1 MTQNPRRKALSSH
14 NLSGVGLACLA
25 VAFLTIQGCTGKVAA
40 TSSRKGEGAVPVVVA
55 KASHRDV
62 PIEVQVI
69 GNVEALSTI
78 AVKAQVGGELTLVS
92 FREGDFV
99 KKGELLFTIDQRPM
113 EAQVKQAEASI
124 ARDNAGLN
132 LAQANLARDEA
143 NEKYARAQAAR
154 YLKLFQEG
162 VMSKEQTD
170 QLQSSADALAQS
182 VNADRAAIESAKAQ
196 IGASKAMLENAKVQL
211 GYTTIRSPIDGR
223 TGNLM
228 VKQGNIVS
236 ANNTDL
242 MTINQVTPIYVTFS
256 IPEAHLPEVKK
267 YSSEG
272 KLSVMATPQ
281 NDESTREA
289 GGMTFIDNKVDSTTG
304 TIKLKGTFPNTAR
317 KLWPGQFARVVLR
330 LTTKTDAVVVPN
342 QAVQTG
348 QDGQFVFVVNAEGK
362 ADMRTVVTGARID
375 QDLVIDKGLQAGET
389 VVTEG
394 QLRLVPGSRVQLRD
408 GAGARP
414 AGGR

>member
-1 MTQNPRRKALSSH
+1 MTQNPGRKALPSLNMSCA
-14 NLSGVGLACLA
+14 GLTCLA
-25 VAFLTIQGCTGKVAA
+25 LVFLTIQGCTSKVAA

-55 KASHRDV
+55 KASNRDV

-92 FREGDFV
+92 FHEGDFV
-99 KKGELLFTIDQRPM
+99 KKGDLLFTIDQRPM

-170 QLQSSADALAQS
+170 QLQSSAAALAQS
-182 VNADRAAIESAKAQ
+182 VNADKAAIESAKAQ
-196 IGASKAMLENAKVQL
+196 IGASKAMLEKAKVQL
-211 GYTTIRSPIDGR
+211 GYTTNRSPIDGR

-267 YSSEG
+267 FSSER

-289 GGMTFIDNKVDSTTG
+289 GVLTFIDNTVDSTTG
-304 TIKLKGTFPNTAR
+304 TIKL
-317 KLWPGQFARVVLR
+317 
-330 LTTKTDAVVVPN
+330 
-342 QAVQTG
+342 
-348 QDGQFVFVVNAEGK
+348 
-362 ADMRTVVTGARID
+362 
-375 QDLVIDKGLQAGET
+375 
-389 VVTEG
+389 
-394 QLRLVPGSRVQLRD
+394 
-408 GAGARP
+408 
-414 AGGR
+414 

>member
-1 MTQNPRRKALSSH
+1 MNHIRFAPFAGVALA
-14 NLSGVGLACLA
+14 L
-25 VAFLTIQGCTGKVAA
+25 LTIQGCTSKVAA
-40 TSSRKGEGAVPVVVA
+40 TSNRKGEGAVPVVTA

-92 FREGDFV
+92 FHEGDFV

-113 EAQVKQAEASI
+113 EAVVKQAEASI

-143 NEKYARAQAAR
+143 NEQYARAQAAR

-170 QLQSSADALAQS
+170 QLQASADALAQS
-182 VNADRAAIESAKAQ
+182 VNADKAAIESAKAQ

-242 MTINQVTPIYVTFS
+242 MTINQVQPIYVTFS

-267 YSSEG
+267 FSAQG
-272 KLSVMATPQ
+272 KLQVMATPQ

-289 GGMTFIDNKVDSTTG
+289 GVLTFIDNTVDSTTG
-304 TIKLKGTFPNTAR
+304 TIKLKGTFPNTDR

-348 QDGQFVFVVNAEGK
+348 QDGQFVFVVNADGK
-362 ADMRTVVTGARID
+362 AEMRTIVTGARVD
-375 QDLVIDKGLQAGET
+375 QDLVVDKGLEAGET

-408 GAGARP
+408 G
-414 AGGR
+414 GGRRKPPA

>member
-1 MTQNPRRKALSSH
+1 MNHTRIPTCA
-14 NLSGVGLACLA
+14 GLAGLA
-25 VAFLTIQGCTGKVAA
+25 LAFLTIPGCTSKVAA
-40 TSSRKGEGAVPVVVA
+40 TSTRKGEGAVPVVTA
-55 KASHRDV
+55 KAAHRDV

-78 AVKAQVGGELTLVS
+78 AVKAQIGGELTLVS
-92 FREGDFV
+92 FHEGDFV

-113 EAQVKQAEASI
+113 AAQVKQAEASI
-124 ARDNAGLN
+124 ARDSAGLN

-170 QLQSSADALAQS
+170 QLQSSADALAQT
-182 VNADRAAIESAKAQ
+182 VNADRAAIESATAQ

-242 MTINQVTPIYVTFS
+242 TTINQVQPIYVTFS
-256 IPEAHLPEVKK
+256 IPEAHLPEVKQF
-267 YSSEG
+267 SAHS
-272 KLSVMATPQ
+272 KLQVMATPQ

-289 GGMTFIDNKVDSTTG
+289 GVLTFIDNTVDSTTG
-304 TIKLKGTFPNTAR
+304 TIKLKGTFPNTDR

-330 LTTKTDAVVVPN
+330 LTTKIDAVVVPN

-348 QDGQFVFVVNAEGK
+348 QDGQFVFVVSADGK
-362 ADMRTVVTGARID
+362 AEMRTIVTGARVD
-375 QDLVIDKGLQAGET
+375 QDLVVDKGLEAGET

-408 GAGARP
+408 SGGAKPG
-414 AGGR
+414 GGRRKPPG